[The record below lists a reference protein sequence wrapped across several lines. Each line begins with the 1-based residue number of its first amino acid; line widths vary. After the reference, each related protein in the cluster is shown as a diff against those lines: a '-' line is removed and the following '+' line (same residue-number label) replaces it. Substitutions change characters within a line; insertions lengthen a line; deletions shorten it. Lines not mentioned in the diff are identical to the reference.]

1 MAFGKLLISWP
12 YWIAML
18 EKSWMRDSLWFGGTL
33 MHHVS
38 EAGASEE
45 AAFDVPCALPDLSL
59 ALSSQKR
66 ETAHLYSTTDHRKLG
81 RRKVSCA
88 AVQKKAY
95 CLNGDT

>member
-1 MAFGKLLISWP
+1 
-12 YWIAML
+12 ML
-18 EKSWMRDSLWFGGTL
+18 EKSWMRDSLWFGRTL

-66 ETAHLYSTTDHRKLG
+66 ETAH
-81 RRKVSCA
+81 
-88 AVQKKAY
+88 
-95 CLNGDT
+95 